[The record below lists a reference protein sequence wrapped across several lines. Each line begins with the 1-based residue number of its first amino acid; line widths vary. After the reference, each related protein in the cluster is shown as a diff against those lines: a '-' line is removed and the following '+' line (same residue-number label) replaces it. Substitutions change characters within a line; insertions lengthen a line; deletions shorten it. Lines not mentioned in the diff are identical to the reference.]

1 MAYNPPLRG
10 MAYKFFVAMTSQ
22 ANPKT
27 FLNAPSFASGEVQVS
42 KDGGAFANIT
52 TLPAASGRLV
62 EVNLSAAEMTA
73 DNIAVQ
79 FLDGSSEWCD
89 LLVSIQTV
97 DAGVPANV
105 KQWNGTAVA
114 TPHSSGYPVVTIK
127 DGSGVGE
134 IDTNAGKV
142 LLQDGAITPGV
153 IAANAIDADA
163 LAADAGSELAAAV
176 WASATRTL
184 TATLDP
190 SAATI
195 ATAVWN
201 ALRANHTAAGSFGE
215 GVVAN
220 TVADKSGYSLSAAG
234 VTAVQSGL
242 STLTAA
248 QVNAEVDAAL
258 ADAGLTPTVTGRID
272 QAISTRLAAAAYT
285 APANADI
292 AAIKVQTDKLAF
304 AGTGPY
310 DIKATLDGE
319 SVTAATVSDKSG
331 YSLSAAGVTAVQSGL
346 STLTAVQV
354 NAEVDAALMDAGV
367 TTTVMGR
374 LDAAISTR
382 LATAGYTVPANAD
395 IAAIKVQTDKLA
407 FAGTGPF
414 DIKATLDGETV
425 TAATVN
431 DKTGYAL
438 SAGGVAAVQAGLSTL
453 TAAQVNTEVDA
464 ALANIGLT
472 TAVTGRLDAAIS
484 TRLAAVAYSAAP
496 ATAAIAAAVW
506 DKNLN
511 DHNSPSTAGN
521 KLNAASAAGDPWTA
535 SLDGY
540 GAGSAGHL
548 LATQLD
554 AAISSRAS
562 HTAADAAAAVW
573 SAATR
578 SLANDGNIAAIKAKT
593 DLIVANGATA
603 VQLQPA
609 AEAAVLAQLTNI
621 AVEIHNTDLS
631 QIAAP
636 GNAAQALADA
646 AVDPWTRGNLS
657 AYAEGSAGKL
667 VAARLDAAVSS
678 RSSHSAVDA
687 SAAIWAAPNRSLAND
702 ATIAGIKART
712 DLIVANG
719 ATVADL
725 TPAATA
731 ALQNARLHQLMA
743 AAFTAPAVESLMAR
757 LLEQSGGSWRF
768 TAASLAQTP
777 ATPPEIDEAA
787 IATAV
792 WQASMT
798 GWLEGT
804 MGYRITQDQAAT
816 DEIAAAVWA
825 TSLLPYN
832 QSNSAGKLLRDSTA
846 FPTAAQIATNVWEIN
861 PAAFAALN
869 GTMGHRLNGLTPAA
883 ISNAVW
889 SATQSVFQ
897 TPGTF
902 GYLFDAPVSGRLGY
916 ADGSGSVA
924 FTYILT
930 SQSDN
935 SPIAG
940 VRVTASDDIAGSHM
954 VAEAI
959 SNAAG
964 VVIFHLDP
972 GRYYLWREKPGW
984 SFVDP
989 DIQEVEG

>member
-285 APANADI
+285 A
-292 AAIKVQTDKLAF
+292 
-304 AGTGPY
+304 
-310 DIKATLDGE
+310 
-319 SVTAATVSDKSG
+319 
-331 YSLSAAGVTAVQSGL
+331 
-346 STLTAVQV
+346 
-354 NAEVDAALMDAGV
+354 
-367 TTTVMGR
+367 
-374 LDAAISTR
+374 
-382 LATAGYTVPANAD
+382 PANAD

>member
-1 MAYNPPLRG
+1 V
-10 MAYKFFVAMTSQ
+10 AYKFFVAMTSQ

-27 FLNAPSFASGEVQVS
+27 FLNTPTFASGEVQVS

-52 TLPAASGRLV
+52 TLPTVSGRLV

-73 DNIAVQ
+73 DNIALQ
-79 FLDGSSEWCD
+79 FLDGSTEWCD
-89 LLVSIQTV
+89 LLVNIQTV
-97 DAGVPANV
+97 DGGVPANV
-105 KQWNGTAVA
+105 KQWNGTAVP
-114 TPHSSGYPVVTIK
+114 TPHTNGYPIVTIK

-142 LLQDGAITPGV
+142 LLQDGAITPAV

-163 LAADAGSELAAAV
+163 LAADAGTELAATV

-190 SAATI
+190 DAVAIAA
-195 ATAVWN
+195 AVWN

-215 GVVAN
+215 GVVAAA
-220 TVADKSGYSLSAAG
+220 VADKSGYSLSVAG

-242 STLTAA
+242 STLTEA
-248 QVNAEVDAAL
+248 QVNAQADAAL
-258 ADAGLTPTVTGRID
+258 ADAGVTTAVMGRLD
-272 QAISTRLAAAAYT
+272 SAISTRLATAAYT

-319 SVTAATVSDKSG
+319 TV
-331 YSLSAAGVTAVQSGL
+331 
-346 STLTAVQV
+346 
-354 NAEVDAALMDAGV
+354 
-367 TTTVMGR
+367 
-374 LDAAISTR
+374 I
-382 LATAGYTVPANAD
+382 
-395 IAAIKVQTDKLA
+395 
-407 FAGTGPF
+407 
-414 DIKATLDGETV
+414 
-425 TAATVN
+425 AATVN

-438 SAGGVAAVQAGLSTL
+438 SAGGVAAVQSGLSTL
-453 TAAQVNTEVDA
+453 TAAQVNAEVDA
-464 ALANIGLT
+464 ALAMAGLT
-472 TAVTGRLDAAIS
+472 TEVTARLDAAIS
-484 TRLAAVAYSAAP
+484 TRLAAAAYTTPP
-496 ATAAIAAAVW
+496 ATSAIAAAVW
-506 DKNLN
+506 DEDTNG
-511 DHNSPSTAGN
+511 HNSPNTAGN
-521 KLNAASAAGDPWTA
+521 KLNAASAAGDPWIA
-535 SLDGY
+535 SLEGY

-548 LATQLD
+548 LASRLD

-562 HTAADAAAAVW
+562 HTAADAATAVW
-573 SAATR
+573 AAATR
-578 SLANDGNIAAIKAKT
+578 TLANDGNLAAIRAKT

-603 VQLQPA
+603 AQLQPA
-609 AEAAVLAQLTNI
+609 AEAAILAQLTNI

-636 GNAAQALADA
+636 GNAAQALVDA
-646 AVDPWTRGNLS
+646 AIDPWTRSNLS

-667 VAARLDAAVSS
+667 VAAHLDAAVSS
-678 RSSHSAVDA
+678 RSSHSAADA
-687 SAAIWAAPNRSLAND
+687 SAAVWAATNRSLAND
-702 ATIAGIKART
+702 GNIAAIKAKT

-725 TPAATA
+725 TPAATT
-731 ALQNARLHQLMA
+731 ALQNARLHQLMTA
-743 AAFTAPAVESLMAR
+743 ALTAPAAESLMAR
-757 LLEQSGGSWRF
+757 LLEPAGGSWRF

-777 ATPPEIDEAA
+777 AAPPEIDEAA

-846 FPTAAQIATNVWEIN
+846 FPTANQIATNVWEIN
-861 PAAFAALN
+861 PVAFAALN
-869 GTMGHRLNGLTPAA
+869 GTMGHRLNGLTTAA
-883 ISNAVW
+883 ISHAVW
-889 SATQSVFQ
+889 SATQSAFQ

-902 GYLFDAPVSGRLGY
+902 GYLFDAPVSGQPGY
-916 ADGSGSVA
+916 TDGTGAVA
-924 FTYILT
+924 FTYTLT

-935 SPIAG
+935 SPIGG
-940 VRVTASDDIAGSHM
+940 VRVTASDDIAGSHV

-964 VVIFHLDP
+964 VVIFHLNP

-989 DIQEVEG
+989 DIQDVKG

>member
-1 MAYNPPLRG
+1 V
-10 MAYKFFVAMTSQ
+10 AYKFFVAMTSQ

-27 FLNAPSFASGEVQVS
+27 FLNAPSFASGEVQVA

-62 EVNLSAAEMTA
+62 EVNLSATEMTA

-89 LLVSIQTV
+89 LLVNIQTV
-97 DAGVPANV
+97 DGGVPANV

-114 TPHSSGYPVVTIK
+114 TPHSNGYPVVTIK
-127 DGSGVGE
+127 DGSGTGE
-134 IDTNAGKV
+134 IDTSAGKV
-142 LLQDGAITPGV
+142 LLQDGAITAAV
-153 IAANAIDADA
+153 ITANAIDADA
-163 LAADAGSELAAAV
+163 LAADAGTELAAAI
-176 WASATRTL
+176 WANATRTL

-190 SAATI
+190 SAAVI
-195 ATAVWN
+195 AAAVWN
-201 ALRANHTAAGSFGE
+201 AMRTSHTAAGSFGE
-215 GVVAN
+215 GVVAT
-220 TVADKSGYSLSAAG
+220 TVNDKTGYALSAAG
-234 VTAVQSGL
+234 VLAVQSGL

-248 QVNAEVDAAL
+248 QVNSEVDAAL
-258 ADAGLTPTVTGRID
+258 GDAGVSTTVMSRLD
-272 QAISTRLAAAAYT
+272 AAISTRLATTGYT

-292 AAIKVQTDKLAF
+292 AAVKAQTDKLAF

-310 DIKATLDGE
+310 HIKATLDGE
-319 SVTAATVSDKSG
+319 A
-331 YSLSAAGVTAVQSGL
+331 
-346 STLTAVQV
+346 
-354 NAEVDAALMDAGV
+354 
-367 TTTVMGR
+367 
-374 LDAAISTR
+374 
-382 LATAGYTVPANAD
+382 
-395 IAAIKVQTDKLA
+395 
-407 FAGTGPF
+407 
-414 DIKATLDGETV
+414 V

-453 TAAQVNTEVDA
+453 SAAQVNAEVNA
-464 ALANIGLT
+464 ALVVAGLT
-472 TAVTGRLDAAIS
+472 AEVTARLDAAIS
-484 TRLAAVAYSAAP
+484 TRLAAAAYIVPP

-506 DKNLN
+506 DEDTNG
-511 DHNSPSTAGN
+511 HNSPNTAGN
-521 KLNAASAAGDPWTA
+521 KLNAASAAGDPWIA

-548 LATQLD
+548 LHSRLD
-554 AAISSRAS
+554 AAVSSRAS
-562 HTAADAAAAVW
+562 HTAADTATAVW
-573 SAATR
+573 AAATR
-578 SLANDGNIAAIKAKT
+578 TLANDGNLAAIRAKT

-603 VQLQPA
+603 AQLQPA
-609 AEAAVLAQLTNI
+609 AEAAILAQLTNI

-667 VAARLDAAVSS
+667 LVANLDAAVSS
-678 RSSHSAVDA
+678 RSSHSAAEA
-687 SAAIWAAPNRSLAND
+687 SAAVWAAPNRSLAND
-702 ATIAGIKART
+702 ATIAGIKAKT
-712 DLIVANG
+712 DLIIANG

-743 AAFTAPAVESLMAR
+743 AAFTAPAAESLMAR
-757 LLEQSGGSWRF
+757 LLEAAGGSWRF
-768 TAASLAQTP
+768 TADSLAQTP
-777 ATPPEIDEAA
+777 AVPPDIDEAA

-846 FPTAAQIATNVWEIN
+846 FPTAGQIATNVWEIN
-861 PAAFAALN
+861 PAAFAALT
-869 GTMGHRLNGLTPAA
+869 GTMGHRLSALTATA

-889 SATQSVFQ
+889 SATQSGFQ

-902 GYLFDAPVSGRLGY
+902 GYLFDAPVSGQPGY
-916 ADGSGSVA
+916 TDGTGVVA
-924 FTYILT
+924 FTYTLT

-940 VRVTASDDIAGSHM
+940 VRVTASNDIAGSHV

-964 VVIFHLDP
+964 TVIFHLDA

-989 DIQEVEG
+989 DIQDVVG